1 MEKMLV
7 IKERRKMISDFI
19 SVSVAMITGIH
30 FFMLFTNWMQCKIF
44 STATFGELVMDIFRI
59 FGCFFIILI
68 AGMIFDKL
76 QNRYMCLYRK

>member
-7 IKERRKMISDFI
+7 IKERRKRISDFI

-44 STATFGELVMDIFRI
+44 STATSGEFIMELCRL
-59 FGCFFIILI
+59 FGCFFIIFI

-76 QNRYMCLYRK
+76 QNRK

>member
-7 IKERRKMISDFI
+7 IKERRKRISDFI

-44 STATFGELVMDIFRI
+44 STATSGEFTNSL
-59 FGCFFIILI
+59 
-68 AGMIFDKL
+68 A
-76 QNRYMCLYRK
+76 

>member
-7 IKERRKMISDFI
+7 IKKIRKRISDFI
-19 SVSVAMITGIH
+19 GVSVAMITGIH

-44 STATFGELVMDIFRI
+44 STATSGEFVMDLFRL
-59 FGCFFIILI
+59 FGCFFIIFI

-76 QNRYMCLYRK
+76 QNK